1 MTEQGETD
9 YQRDDTISITED
21 LISNT
26 EDLISQTEDLISQT
40 EDLISQTEDR
50 ISNTEDTTSQSEDQ
64 ITKAGEETS
73 KEDTLFEGTVSL
85 PALTFTSEWYYENPE
100 ADSDSHGSGSNW
112 EDLDILSAHDSF
124 NAESDTDNES
134 PRVSDRRSS
143 KWSATILFV
152 ASEIQMIIDLA
163 EFCPDEKYLTAP
175 NKVSY
180 CNV

>member
-1 MTEQGETD
+1 MTEQGETE
-9 YQRDDTISITED
+9 YQRDDTISI
-21 LISNT
+21 
-26 EDLISQTEDLISQT
+26 T

-112 EDLDILSAHDSF
+112 EDLDILNAHDSF
-124 NAESDTDNES
+124 NAESDTDNET